1 MNYDQKALV
10 RRYIEEVVNTGN
22 LDRIADFVA
31 ADGVESA
38 KAHVRGVRTTY
49 PDLHVTVISQIAE
62 GDHVATRVI
71 ARGTHAG
78 PYLGVK
84 PTNKPISIEGV
95 NIDQI
100 RDGKI
105 VEHWGAANH
114 LEALFEIGALGA
126 HS

>member
-1 MNYDQKALV
+1 MNSDQKALV

-22 LDRIADFVA
+22 LDRVSDFVA
-31 ADGVESA
+31 AGDVESA
-38 KAHVRGVRTTY
+38 KAHIRGVRTTY

-71 ARGTHAG
+71 ARGTHVG
-78 PYLGVK
+78 LYCGIK
-84 PTNKPISIEGV
+84 PTNKPISIDGV

-114 LEALFEIGALGA
+114 LEALFENGALGV
-126 HS
+126 HY